1 MENYL
6 AMIRRADFIDLFKY
20 GSLHVNK
27 DLTRQFTCP
36 VENLPDMITIFRDLT
51 YYANVFES
59 SFSYL
64 FIHYTKNI
72 GRCNDIHITEVK
84 HIYPLDYEAKKELSH
99 AFDPRIQIEA
109 PLWPNAVLE
118 LQKEHS
124 RQGCKNGAINIWKI
138 YGMDGSIEDIEN
150 SYITSSVINEVVDEL
165 YANRHPEGVLPVWVY
180 AMRYERHA
188 FYPANTIGCF
198 MDAIHVIFNFMQQQ
212 ELDAEA
218 IENTNIMQ
226 FLQHL
231 NNSLEKVQFKIILEE
246 LSKEE
251 SVVTILEKAKEIEP
265 TIDLIKCLTLFFIYR
280 NRYREEFR
288 YEEEWANTG
297 KQNSK
302 EFSIAAYML
311 GCILQ
316 HEHTYDC
323 LYEHLPLD
331 IFKKKESSKKGDKAK
346 PSNNIIE
353 SKLNKKEQDE
363 IDEIPLILPKEEYP
377 QQNTSFSGNLFE
389 IEGTP
394 LPEPIVMKKSPNARK
409 GIVTVKTEEEY
420 RAYLD
425 KGYKCYPENIKTKKR
440 NSKK

>member
-6 AMIRRADFIDLFKY
+6 AMIRRADFIDLFKF

-36 VENLPDMITIFRDLT
+36 VESLPEMDAIFRDLT
-51 YYANVFES
+51 CYANVFES

-64 FIHYTKNI
+64 FIHYTKNL
-72 GRCNDIHITEVK
+72 GRCNDIHISEVK

-99 AFDPRIQIEA
+99 AFDPRIQIED

-124 RQGCKNGAINIWKI
+124 MQGCKNGAINIWKI
-138 YGMDGSIEDIEN
+138 YGMDVSIEDIEN
-150 SYITSSVINEVVDEL
+150 SYITSTVLKEVVDEL
-165 YANRHPEGVLPVWVY
+165 YANRHPKGDLPIWVY

-198 MDAIHVIFNFMQQQ
+198 MDAIHVIFNFMQKQ
-212 ELDAEA
+212 ELEAEA
-218 IENTNIMQ
+218 IEHTNIMQ

-231 NNSLEKVQFKIILEE
+231 NNSLDKVQFNIILEE
-246 LSKEE
+246 LSKEK
-251 SVVTILEKAKEIEP
+251 SVGTILEKAKEFEP

-288 YEEEWANTG
+288 YEEEWAKTG
-297 KQNSK
+297 KQNGK
-302 EFSIAAYML
+302 EFSIAAFML

-316 HEHTYDC
+316 HDHTYDC

-331 IFKKKESSKKGDKAK
+331 IFKKKEAPKKGRKTK
-346 PSNNIIE
+346 QTEVLIE
-353 SKLNKKEQDE
+353 SKLNKKEQE
-363 IDEIPLILPKEEYP
+363 RIEEIPLALPKEDT
-377 QQNTSFSGNLFE
+377 QQISSFTGTLFE
-389 IEGTP
+389 PEGTP